1 MKHFPDWQHRL
12 QGTIAQR
19 WQGLRHRQAPRLD
32 QPPSTPTA
40 VVFSG
45 LTGLGQRLQAYPP
58 LRRFF
63 PPMMGG
69 VAILSLTGLV
79 GYRFYNQPLLS
90 VDSLAPSTIIA
101 PYSAEFIDEKT
112 TEEKRKDVRSGLMPR
127 LQRDEDLTQTLQK
140 HREALLA
147 QINHLRSGGRL
158 LPGGNVPGGQG
169 LASGRLDALHSYPA
183 GIADEETLS
192 RETLELAL
200 QLPEKTWRVTQAQI
214 TQVSERILTQGLP
227 QGLPPHLLRETIQQ
241 QWSPQLSPAAQT
253 VVRDLLLTLLAD
265 QYNLTIDREAT
276 QQQAEQA
283 VLAMQPIA
291 VTIQRGETIVQAGE
305 KITQSQFVLLD
316 GFGLSQRGINW
327 EGLGLTAALVTG
339 AVVIFW
345 GVSQRVHRP
354 LRRRDYLLLCLLS
367 LSSPLMAFVHPRYN
381 DLPAIGLLVGS
392 FYGPSLAMSQVAL
405 VGGLS
410 LFAIEGSNWE
420 YLVAGLGAGI
430 LAGWVSGK
438 LRSRDDL
445 ARLGV
450 GVGILQGSIYL
461 VNYLVMGSLGLVVWS
476 TVLPGALIFGLLG
489 MAWVIVAIGLSPYLE
504 RIFDVVTPIRLVELA
519 NPNCPLLQR
528 LAKEVPGTFQH
539 TLFVACLAE
548 SAARELRCNV
558 ELVRAGTLYHDIGKM
573 HDPLGFIE
581 NQMGGVNKHDEI
593 NDPYQ
598 SAEIIKKHV
607 TLGLAMAQ
615 QYGLPQVV
623 RDFIPEHQG
632 TLLISYFYYQ
642 AKERAE
648 KQGLTVEEQDFRYD
662 GPIPQSRETGIV
674 MLADS
679 AEAALRSLKDTDV
692 ETAKVMVNRIFKAR
706 WRDGQLQQSGL
717 KYEELPIIAGV
728 FVQVWQQ
735 FHHQRIAYPKAALEA
750 RPTVI
755 SGTNK

>member
-1 MKHFPDWQHRL
+1 MKHFPDWQHRF
-12 QGTIAQR
+12 GITMAKS
-19 WQGLRHRQAPRLD
+19 WHGLRHRQSSSVDPI
-32 QPPSTPTA
+32 PPASVSPAKKPA
-40 VVFSG
+40 VVTS
-45 LTGLGQRLQAYPP
+45 LGQRLQAYPP

-79 GYRFYNQPLLS
+79 GYRFYNQPQLS
-90 VDSLAPSTIIA
+90 VDSIAPSTIIA
-101 PYSAEFIDEKT
+101 PYSAEFIDQET
-112 TEEKRKDVRSGLMPR
+112 TEEKRKAVRTGLTPR
-127 LQRDEDLTQTLQK
+127 LQRDEALTQALQRY
-140 HREALLA
+140 REELLT
-147 QINHLRSGGRL
+147 QINHRRSGGDLSPQNGSPPGKALPSSRPAPVGIPHGET
-158 LPGGNVPGGQG
+158 LPG
-169 LASGRLDALHSYPA
+169 A
-183 GIADEETLS
+183 TLGM
-192 RETLELAL
+192 AL
-200 QLPEKTWRVTQAQI
+200 QLQEKTWKATQSQVIQI
-214 TQVSERILTQGLP
+214 SDRILTQGLP

-241 QWSPQLSPAAQT
+241 QLSPQLPPSAQT
-253 VVRDLLLTLLAD
+253 VAQDILLTLLAD
-265 QYNLTIDREAT
+265 QHNLSIDREAT

-283 VLAMQPIA
+283 VLAVQAIA
-291 VTIQRGETIVQAGE
+291 VTVKRGETIVKAGE

-327 EGLGLTAALVTG
+327 EGLGLTAGLVTG

-354 LRRRDYLLLCLLS
+354 LRRRDYFLLCLLS
-367 LSSPLMAFVHPRYN
+367 LSSPLMVFLHPRYN

-392 FYGPSLAMSQVAL
+392 FYGPSLAVSQVAL

-420 YLVAGLGAGI
+420 YLLAGLGAGL

-450 GVGILQGSIYL
+450 GVGIVQGGIYL

-476 TVLPGALIFGLLG
+476 TVIPGALIFGLLG

-528 LAKEVPGTFQH
+528 LAKEAPGTFQH

-598 SAEIIKKHV
+598 SADIIKKHV
-607 TLGLAMAQ
+607 TLGLAMGQ

-642 AKERAE
+642 AKEQAE
-648 KQGLTVEEQDFRYD
+648 KQGLGINEQDFRYD

-755 SGTNK
+755 SGTGT